1 MRRIVVL
8 GGGVT
13 GLALGFLRNR
23 CPAPGDDVLILEEGP
38 TPGGTVRTIREE
50 GFILEAG
57 PVSLRTTP
65 ASDRLVEAL
74 GLSDDVLVADPRA
87 PRWIVRGGRARRVAP
102 GPSILLGGALP
113 LAARL
118 RALAEP
124 FVARRPAD
132 LADESVHD
140 FFERRFGPGVARW
153 GAEPLVSGVWADDP
167 RTLSVR
173 SAFPA
178 LWEAE
183 GRAGSVLRGLAAAP
197 RTRPRR
203 TISFRGGLGALAERL
218 AEQGVRAGVRIELD
232 AEIAGIE
239 GPFDGEG
246 NGGVWKVQIADGTV
260 YPADTLVSTLDAPG
274 FAEALG
280 PRLPRSGA
288 RLATLPYSRLAVVLQ
303 AFRADSPDAAPRGF
317 GLLVPRGE
325 GFRSLGVVHLSSL
338 FPSRVPA
345 GVTLTT
351 SFFGGALDPSAP
363 DLCESDLLRL
373 AETEIRRLHP
383 RLGPRLH
390 GRALKWPTALPRLPV
405 GHHETLRL
413 LDADLD
419 DLNAGRERPRLVVTG
434 TWRDGLGLG
443 ERIARAEELAPLL

>member
-1 MRRIVVL
+1 MRRIVIL

-13 GLALGFLRNR
+13 GLALGYLRNR

-38 TPGGTVRTIREE
+38 SPGGTVRTIREE
-50 GFILEAG
+50 GLVLEAG
-57 PVSLRTTP
+57 PVTLRTTP

-74 GLSDDVLVADPRA
+74 GLEDDVLVADPRS
-87 PRWIVRGGRARRVAP
+87 PRWIVRGGRMRRVTP
-102 GPSILLGGALP
+102 GPSLLLGGALP

-178 LWEAE
+178 LWDAE
-183 GRAGSVLRGLAAAP
+183 GRAGSVLRGLAGAP
-197 RTRPRR
+197 RPRSRR
-203 TISFRGGLGALAERL
+203 TISFRGGLGTLAERL

-260 YPADTLVSTLDAPG
+260 YPADTLVSTLDAPS

-317 GLLVPRGE
+317 GLLAPRGE
-325 GFRSLGVVHLSSL
+325 GLRSLGVLYLSSL

-345 GVTLTT
+345 GVALTT
-351 SFFGGALDPSAP
+351 SFFGGALDPSAL
-363 DLCESDLLRL
+363 DLCETDLLRI
-373 AETEIRRLHP
+373 AEAEVRRLHP
-383 RLGPRLH
+383 DLGPRLH
-390 GRALKWPTALPRLPV
+390 GRALKWPSALPRLPV
-405 GHHETLRL
+405 GHHETLRR